1 MALRTQVRLSSETS
15 ETSSSSRWKA
25 LGALC
30 AFTPGSSC
38 SVRSESSQAEA
49 SAGVNGGARD
59 GSSSYARD
67 ETALAPDV
75 RRPSPLDSAVLPR
88 PINCAPGEQL
98 PRKKPY
104 RYAHRDTPLP
114 LHAFLHVL
122 HAVTHAV
129 THAVSYDVSRAVTH
143 THITGKLLY
152 EEPSLL
158 PSLRTQ
164 LGTTPAHGGSCAV
177 GGPGTNAS
185 SDARDYRQ
193 AQRASRRGTG
203 LPASMCLPA
212 PEGHA
217 LAAAGGCRDIAQ
229 PHAEEQQGVR
239 RRHQVGVWMSVVNE
253 VAVPLQTAPQ
263 QTELKRKGR
272 VAPHRIAI

>member
-1 MALRTQVRLSSETS
+1 M
-15 ETSSSSRWKA
+15 
-25 LGALC
+25 
-30 AFTPGSSC
+30 
-38 SVRSESSQAEA
+38 
-49 SAGVNGGARD
+49 NGGARD

-203 LPASMCLPA
+203 LPASMELPA
-212 PEGHA
+212 PAGHA
-217 LAAAGGCRDIAQ
+217 LTAAGGGRDTTQ
-229 PHAEEQQGVR
+229 PHDEGQQGVR
-239 RRHQVGVWMSVVNE
+239 RRRDVGAWMSVVND
-253 VAVPLQTAPQ
+253 AAMPLQPTTPLREATRAGQPA
-263 QTELKRKGR
+263 RR
-272 VAPHRIAI
+272 RIAI